1 METFTEDGKKIA
13 YNQNTVF
20 VQGAGGFGGKRSSP
34 KAKPPLDHPKRAPD
48 ASIKETTLP
57 DQVSRVRGKGSERG
71 SVGYGVRG
79 VKGSVGYEVRGVRRG
94 Q

>member
-1 METFTEDGKKIA
+1 M
-13 YNQNTVF
+13 
-20 VQGAGGFGGKRSSP
+20 
-34 KAKPPLDHPKRAPD
+34 DHPKRAPV

-71 SVGYGVRG
+71 SVRYGVRG
-79 VKGSVGYEVRGVRRG
+79 VRGVSRYGVRGVRGVSRVWGKGSENG